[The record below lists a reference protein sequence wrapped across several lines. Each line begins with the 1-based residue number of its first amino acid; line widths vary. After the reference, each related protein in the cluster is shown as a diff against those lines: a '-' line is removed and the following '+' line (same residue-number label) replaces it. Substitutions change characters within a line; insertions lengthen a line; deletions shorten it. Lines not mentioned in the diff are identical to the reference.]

1 MRIGSLKL
9 TEELFFS
16 KLAILSSFRI
26 TSDDAGNT
34 VSNYCALKN
43 TSHSVCDVLA
53 VETENPTPFLST
65 EKKLAQKLCH
75 SREGE
80 NHRLGGNPMGCRK
93 FLQENFPYHAGQN

>member
-1 MRIGSLKL
+1 MRIGSLKW

-53 VETENPTPFLST
+53 VGTENPTPFLST
-65 EKKLAQKLCH
+65 EK
-75 SREGE
+75 
-80 NHRLGGNPMGCRK
+80 N
-93 FLQENFPYHAGQN
+93 